1 NPRDEL
7 YKTNYAANSSAV
19 DRLRKELIR
28 STKGGG
34 EQYVKRHLAR
44 GRMLPRERIE
54 MLIDDSSY
62 FLEIAPLAGIG
73 IDNEFVGA
81 GGVGGVGLVSGR
93 ECLIIANE
101 ATVKGG
107 AVSEIGQLKNRRLSD
122 IGTENHLPSISLV
135 ESAGADLPVQAKIF
149 VPG

>member
-1 NPRDEL
+1 MQTIKSVANPQDET
-7 YKTNYAANSSAV
+7 YQINYAANSAAV
-19 DRLRKELIR
+19 ERLKTELAR

-44 GRMLPRERIE
+44 GRLLPRERIE
-54 MLIDDSSY
+54 MLLDEGSY

-73 IDNEFVGA
+73 MDNEFIGA
-81 GGVGGVGLVSGR
+81 GVVGGVGLVSGR

-122 IGTENHLPSISLV
+122 VGTDNHLPEHQPCRIRRR
-135 ESAGADLPVQAKIF
+135 
-149 VPG
+149 